1 MYLIYVSAKGA
12 KTHARLKRNIDG
24 PNFQKRLLHL
34 VTLLL
39 NMLQNSTLDCRE
51 GASISK
57 KMVCKEGR
65 RGKPGPRGPKGD
77 RGLKGPPGNTGKSGL
92 PGRKGQ
98 KGDAGPRGPPGKSV
112 EAPRISDPPRDTTN
126 KEGSAVT
133 FFCEA
138 EGYPKPA
145 ITWEVN
151 RMPVLNSTS
160 KVQVVGE
167 NGLQI
172 NNVSEDDA
180 GEVFCKAVSVLGSV
194 EARARLVVHSNHFLF
209 YSYIYNKNYNNTQ
222 G

>member
-1 MYLIYVSAKGA
+1 MYRIYVSVESSED
-12 KTHARLKRNIDG
+12 HVRHKRNSEG
-24 PNFQKRLLHL
+24 SNVRKRLVGL
-34 VTLLL
+34 VTQVLTI
-39 NMLQNSTLDCRE
+39 LQNTTLDCRE
-51 GASISK
+51 GGSK
-57 KMVCKEGR
+57 SRNMVCKEGR

-92 PGRKGQ
+92 PGRKGE

-126 KEGSAVT
+126 KEGSVAT

-138 EGYPKPA
+138 EGYPTPA

-180 GEVFCKAVSVLGSV
+180 GEILCKAVSVLGSV

-209 YSYIYNKNYNNTQ
+209 YSYIYNKNYNNIQ